1 MKTSDSAFQKLAINI
16 DSQGSSTPFQL
27 GKLWQALSR
36 GALRFRDACATS
48 ERYIAILAAPADP
61 EPLNQRKLRLFEQIL
76 LGTPPKVVAI
86 DSRISLSSVT
96 AATQDTLHAMGLP
109 HRGLQASVILTMAA
123 RALHQPETTAQTGR
137 MTPWEHEGH
146 SFLVLSAE
154 RPDLHFPVALSS
166 AEAEVLR
173 HLLAGASY
181 AEISGA
187 RAVSRCTVGTQLA
200 TEFRMLGVSG
210 RRATIGRLFE
220 HGRAERQLAT
230 GSV

>member
-1 MKTSDSAFQKLAINI
+1 MKTSDSTFRQLAIKV
-16 DSQGSSTPFQL
+16 DGQGASTPFHL

-36 GALRFRDACATS
+36 GALRFRDACATN

-123 RALHQPETTAQTGR
+123 RALHQPETTAQLGR
-137 MTPWEHEGH
+137 MTPWEHDGQ
-146 SFLVLSAE
+146 SLLVLSAE

-187 RAVSRCTVGTQLA
+187 RAVSRRTVANQLA
-200 TEFRMLGVSG
+200 TAFKKLGVSG
-210 RRATIGRLFE
+210 RRATIGKLIQ
-220 HGRAERQLAT
+220 HCGAQQPVAT
-230 GSV
+230 GSC